1 MGGLLRKLLIYIC
14 KPIYKIIV
22 YIYKIFYNLAN
33 THILSQDII
42 QQLSSNIY
50 VLVSVVM
57 LFAFSITILS
67 AIVNPDLLSDKKK
80 GVTAIFKRSII
91 GLALMVIVPFGFTE
105 LYKIQESIM
114 TNSVIEKVVVG
125 VDFSCKDSDSDCEV
139 GGNGGQV
146 IAGTLISSVLY
157 PVDDEVKIAANV
169 SESYENMVASD
180 ISYIGDIA
188 KNINVTREGD
198 SDESFH
204 LKFDDEDYAFNFDGL
219 LAILVGGATVYILVL
234 FAMDIA
240 VRIFKLAFLEL
251 TAPISIVGYI
261 AAGDK
266 ILSSWFKELISTYM
280 SLFIRIAS
288 MAFYLFLISNLSTF
302 TDDFGDNDW
311 TFVFKAFLVVGML
324 IFVKQLPDMINK
336 VFGTNMKTSGGIG
349 GRLGEMALVGKQAQ
363 KAWGAVKNVAG
374 LGAAG
379 LGLGAAALTP
389 IGAGAIAGGIA
400 GKKLWDNK
408 LKDTK
413 FGRGATAVGKTAGT
427 FLGGKSTIDGLKSG
441 RKTWNETGFGTDRKY
456 NKDRKED
463 NKFNEKIGL
472 DEYGRVKSGE
482 LSSTI
487 DNFNRNI
494 QKDVGR
500 NNAEKINQLHKA
512 NVAKSEIEAISG
524 KSKDVVDKLESMK
537 LSARTTD
544 GKQELASLQE
554 DFQAGNLSVS
564 QLRSRLK
571 DLYSKGEIQASSI
584 KKVSTDIDSLEGVI
598 TKSSN
603 SKINGLLDQ
612 SGELKMNK
620 VSGIS
625 KEFTENYDFAKKDY
639 DNVYKNQSETVKA
652 DMDRYVAA
660 STAIVKSTVDS
671 NKKSVNN
678 TTAGQKYIDQ
688 INATQVVIKPNAQNS
703 SNSQTSSS
711 YSNTTKTNNSSANGG
726 NSDGL
731 NIDLSTT
738 APEPLKPDDY
748 NISSSGGLHLN
759 QEEVEKQKRED
770 NIKQSIDQMERM
782 FAPSNEDSDKPKFK
796 LKDDE

>member
-500 NNAEKINQLHKA
+500 NNAEKINHLHKA

-711 YSNTTKTNNSSANGG
+711 YSNTTKTNNSSTNGG

>member
-1 MGGLLRKLLIYIC
+1 
-14 KPIYKIIV
+14 
-22 YIYKIFYNLAN
+22 
-33 THILSQDII
+33 
-42 QQLSSNIY
+42 
-50 VLVSVVM
+50 
-57 LFAFSITILS
+57 
-67 AIVNPDLLSDKKK
+67 
-80 GVTAIFKRSII
+80 
-91 GLALMVIVPFGFTE
+91 MVIVPFGFTE

>member
-1 MGGLLRKLLIYIC
+1 
-14 KPIYKIIV
+14 
-22 YIYKIFYNLAN
+22 
-33 THILSQDII
+33 
-42 QQLSSNIY
+42 
-50 VLVSVVM
+50 
-57 LFAFSITILS
+57 
-67 AIVNPDLLSDKKK
+67 
-80 GVTAIFKRSII
+80 
-91 GLALMVIVPFGFTE
+91 
-105 LYKIQESIM
+105 
-114 TNSVIEKVVVG
+114 
-125 VDFSCKDSDSDCEV
+125 
-139 GGNGGQV
+139 
-146 IAGTLISSVLY
+146 
-157 PVDDEVKIAANV
+157 
-169 SESYENMVASD
+169 
-180 ISYIGDIA
+180 
-188 KNINVTREGD
+188 
-198 SDESFH
+198 
-204 LKFDDEDYAFNFDGL
+204 
-219 LAILVGGATVYILVL
+219 
-234 FAMDIA
+234 
-240 VRIFKLAFLEL
+240 
-251 TAPISIVGYI
+251 
-261 AAGDK
+261 
-266 ILSSWFKELISTYM
+266 
-280 SLFIRIAS
+280 
-288 MAFYLFLISNLSTF
+288 
-302 TDDFGDNDW
+302 
-311 TFVFKAFLVVGML
+311 
-324 IFVKQLPDMINK
+324 
-336 VFGTNMKTSGGIG
+336 
-349 GRLGEMALVGKQAQ
+349 
-363 KAWGAVKNVAG
+363 
-374 LGAAG
+374 
-379 LGLGAAALTP
+379 
-389 IGAGAIAGGIA
+389 
-400 GKKLWDNK
+400 
-408 LKDTK
+408 
-413 FGRGATAVGKTAGT
+413 
-427 FLGGKSTIDGLKSG
+427 
-441 RKTWNETGFGTDRKY
+441 
-456 NKDRKED
+456 
-463 NKFNEKIGL
+463 
-472 DEYGRVKSGE
+472 
-482 LSSTI
+482 
-487 DNFNRNI
+487 
-494 QKDVGR
+494 
-500 NNAEKINQLHKA
+500 
-512 NVAKSEIEAISG
+512 
-524 KSKDVVDKLESMK
+524 MK

-711 YSNTTKTNNSSANGG
+711 YSNTTKTNNSSTNGG